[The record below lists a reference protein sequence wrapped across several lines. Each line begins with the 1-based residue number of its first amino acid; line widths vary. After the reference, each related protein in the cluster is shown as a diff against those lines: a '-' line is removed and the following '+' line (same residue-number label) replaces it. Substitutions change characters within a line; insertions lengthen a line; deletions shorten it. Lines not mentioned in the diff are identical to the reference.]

1 MDSTVKAWH
10 GSPYDH
16 NGFSMHMVGQGEG
29 ANGYGWGLYFADQ
42 KAIAEHYQVALSQ
55 THWQTSQG
63 VLQYHVLIDKLVQA
77 MERKGVITSF
87 LAMRQVAINV
97 VEAVESAGGTQH
109 YLQQYEPPKGH
120 YLPFYEAAHG
130 ELESLDPVRCP
141 GVLYRV
147 ALAPQDHEYLD
158 WDRPIAGQSP
168 RVQAIVESLNAD
180 LMLIHPSRLAIST
193 GERFYREL
201 KSHYGHLFTE
211 QVDNPQERASRTLLA
226 AGIPGVKYLNGVS
239 RQAGE
244 GGYNY
249 VIFDASLV
257 RILGKYEMTES
268 RCIDEDTEELEFGLS
283 PR

>member
-29 ANGYGWGLYFADQ
+29 ANEYGWGLYFADQ

-63 VLQYHVLIDKLVQA
+63 MLQYHVLIDKLVQA
-77 MERKGVITSF
+77 MERKGVLTSF
-87 LAMRQVAINV
+87 LAMRQVAVNI
-97 VEAVESAGGTQH
+97 VEAVEAAGETSR
-109 YLQQYEPPKGH
+109 YLEQYDTPDGRYK
-120 YLPFYEAAHG
+120 PFYEAAHG
-130 ELESLDPVRCP
+130 ELESLNPVRCP
-141 GVLYRV
+141 GTLYRV
-147 ALAPQDHEYLD
+147 ELAPMDQEYLN
-158 WDRPIAGQSP
+158 WDRSIAGQSP

-201 KSHYGHLFTE
+201 ESHFDHLFTE
-211 QVDNPQERASRTLLA
+211 QVDNPRERASRALLA
-226 AGIPGVKYLNGVS
+226 AGIPGIKYLNGIS
-239 RQAGE
+239 RQSGV
-244 GGYNY
+244 GDYNY
-249 VIFDASLV
+249 VIFDAALV
-257 RILGKYEMTES
+257 RILEKYEMAAS
-268 RCIDEDTEELEFGLS
+268 CIEEAEEEAGAGLS